1 MVPSVETCSE
11 FKLFISESLVGKK
24 VLVTGASSGIG
35 QGVALQYAKF
45 GASVYIT
52 ARREKDLQEVR
63 YVSISRCKSYIGF
76 ATAQSAQT
84 WMLVVQF
91 RESGSIV

>member
-1 MVPSVETCSE
+1 M
-11 FKLFISESLVGKK
+11 IADSLVGKK

-63 YVSISRCKSYIGF
+63 YVSISRCKSLYRFCYSTI
-76 ATAQSAQT
+76 SSD
-84 WMLVVQF
+84 MDV
-91 RESGSIV
+91 GSSV